1 MNNLL
6 EKKSNDLTST
16 SARGSMIDSQ
26 SQPMIPRGFFA
37 RDNTIALDTTVDW
50 DWLTASDST
59 TSGVNPTAVYYYL
72 ETPHEVQNEAQNN
85 TQKSINELRRLSGL
99 TWEQLARL
107 FNVSRRTLH
116 FWASGQKI
124 NSLNEEKLNRL
135 LGIVRYID
143 RGSASLN
150 RDLLLQPNNNE
161 KLLFD
166 LLIAGKYQEVK
177 NFLGSGNAP
186 KKPKLNPLSEDAIKS
201 RTPISPENLID
212 ALQDPI
218 EPIRREAR
226 RSRPAKSVRSRNNS
240 SGK

>member
-26 SQPMIPRGFFA
+26 SQSMIPRGFFA
-37 RDNTIALDTTVDW
+37 RDNTIALDTIVDL

-72 ETPHEVQNEAQNN
+72 KTPHEIQSN

-116 FWASGQKI
+116 FWASGQQI
-124 NSLNEEKLNRL
+124 NSSNEEKLNRL
-135 LGIVRYID
+135 LGVIKYIN

-150 RDLLLQPNNNE
+150 RNLLLMPI
-161 KLLFD
+161 KDGILPFD
-166 LLIAGKYQEVK
+166 LLVDGKYQEVK
-177 NFLGSGNAP
+177 NISGSGNAP
-186 KKPKLNPLSEDAIKS
+186 QKPKLNPLSEDALEL
-201 RTPISPENLID
+201 RRPVSPENLID

-226 RSRPAKSVRSRNNS
+226 RSRPAKSVRSRKNS

>member
-16 SARGSMIDSQ
+16 SARGSMINSQ

-37 RDNTIALDTTVDW
+37 RDNTIALYTTVDW

-59 TSGVNPTAVYYYL
+59 TSGVNPTAFYYYL

-161 KLLFD
+161 KLPFD
-166 LLIAGKYQEVK
+166 LLRDGRYQEVK
-177 NFLGSGNAP
+177 NLLGSGNIP
-186 KKPKLNPLSEDAIKS
+186 QRPKLNPLSEDAVKS
-201 RTPISPENLID
+201 RTPISPENLVD
-212 ALQDPI
+212 ALQ
-218 EPIRREAR
+218 EPIHREVG
-226 RSRPAKSVRSRNNS
+226 RSRPVRSVRSRRKN

>member
-1 MNNLL
+1 MNTLL
-6 EKKSNDLTST
+6 ENKSNRAMST
-16 SARGSMIDSQ
+16 SAYGAMRHSETHSFISSRIFLASSSTSASITSFGQDWL
-26 SQPMIPRGFFA
+26 RA
-37 RDNTIALDTTVDW
+37 ALD
-50 DWLTASDST
+50 LT
-59 TSGVNPTAVYYYL
+59 TSGVNLPSNSST
-72 ETPHEVQNEAQNN
+72 EV
-85 TQKSINELRRLSGL
+85 TQKAIHEIRRLTGL
-99 TWEQLARL
+99 TWEQLAKL

-116 FWASGQKI
+116 FWASGKRL
-124 NSLNEEKLNRL
+124 NSFNEEQLNL
-135 LGIVRYID
+135 LLDTIRYID

-150 RDLLLQPNNNE
+150 RNLLLMPLRDE
-161 KLLFD
+161 TVPFD

-226 RSRPAKSVRSRNNS
+226 RSRPAKSVRSRKNS